1 VHAAWLAFIKGE
13 APGANGLPV
22 WPEYTSGARATM
34 VFDAVSKVEERPQEA
49 ELRLWDGVL

>member
-1 VHAAWLAFIKGE
+1 
-13 APGANGLPV
+13 
-22 WPEYTSGARATM
+22 